1 MFCGVFLFS
10 SRKAFFSSVLGVE
23 KNGSINCGI
32 RKHGGIH
39 IGVKKLIS
47 IEGLRKVFPLNKKD
61 VIAVDNI
68 NLTVEDGDIYGV
80 IGYSGAGKS
89 TFVRLIN
96 RLEEPTGGTVKI
108 GDQVITSLSKNDLRI
123 ARQDIGM
130 VFQHFNLLWSRTVAE
145 NIEFPLEI
153 AGVEKSKRRKRVLE
167 LIDLVGLAGKE
178 NAYPAQLS
186 GGQKQRVG
194 IARALANSPKVLLC
208 DEATSAL
215 DPETTNQILRLL
227 QDINEKL
234 GLTIILITHEMHVIR
249 KICNRVAV
257 MEQGKVVEEGEVIDV
272 FTSPKQPVTKK
283 FVEQLTGSDEEED
296 ITAMKEKYQE
306 GALLRIQFLGESANQ
321 TVISQLA
328 KDLDIH
334 INILQGKITQTQV
347 GSYGTLIVQLIGN
360 QQEQAIQYLE
370 KQNAIELEVIQ
381 HA

>member
-1 MFCGVFLFS
+1 M
-10 SRKAFFSSVLGVE
+10 
-23 KNGSINCGI
+23 
-32 RKHGGIH
+32 
-39 IGVKKLIS
+39 
-47 IEGLRKVFPLNKKD
+47 
-61 VIAVDNI
+61 
-68 NLTVEDGDIYGV
+68 
-80 IGYSGAGKS
+80 
-89 TFVRLIN
+89 IN
-96 RLEEPTGGTVKI
+96 RLEEPTTGTIKI
-108 GDQVITSLSKNDLRI
+108 GDQVITSLSKKDLRI

-130 VFQHFNLLWSRTVAE
+130 IFQHFNLLWSRTVAE

-153 AGVEKSKRRKRVLE
+153 SGVEKSDRKKRVLE
-167 LIDLVGLAGKE
+167 LIELVGLAGKE

-257 MEQGKVVEEGEVIDV
+257 MEQGKVVEEGTVLDV
-272 FTSPKQPVTKK
+272 FTRPKQPVTQK
-283 FVEQLTGSDEEED
+283 FVEQLTGPDEEEED
-296 ITAMKEKYQE
+296 MTELKERYQE

-321 TVISQLA
+321 TVISQLV
-328 KDLDIH
+328 KNFDIH
-334 INILQGKITQTQV
+334 VNILQGKITQTQV

-360 QQEQAIQYLE
+360 QLKEAMQYLE
-370 KQNAIELEVIQ
+370 EQDVIELEVIQ